1 MSLKKD
7 SLFYEIFNLSDPWEI
22 IIISLSKS
30 KLRVDFKLDYKSDT
44 VRCPI
49 CNACTPVVGK
59 TSYTWK
65 YLDLL
70 EYSTQITA
78 YLPTVDNLNPDC
90 KVCFDQ
96 TALSNLLL
104 LDLILKQLKN
114 TGVLNPLR
122 YLFDATSSGTAR
134 KPHKPGSFASKNLV
148 RDAAP
153 DLARP
158 AVRVH

>member
-30 KLRVDFKLDYKSDT
+30 KLRIDFKLDYKSDT

-49 CNACTPVVGK
+49 CNVCTPVVGK
-59 TSYTWK
+59 DGYTWK
-65 YLDLL
+65 HLDLL

-78 YLPTVDNLNPDC
+78 YLPIVDNLNPDC

-114 TGVLNPLR
+114 TEVMNPLR
-122 YLFDATSSGTAR
+122 YLFDAANSCSAR
-134 KPHKPGSFASKNLV
+134 KPQRPGSFASRNLV
-148 RDAAP
+148 RDAAS
-153 DLARP
+153 DHARP
-158 AVRVH
+158 AVRMH